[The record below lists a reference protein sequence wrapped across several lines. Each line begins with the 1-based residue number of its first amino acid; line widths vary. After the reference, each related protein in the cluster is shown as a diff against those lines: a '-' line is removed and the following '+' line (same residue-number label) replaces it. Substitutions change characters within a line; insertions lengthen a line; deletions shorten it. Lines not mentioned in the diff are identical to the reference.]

1 MHFAKRTFH
10 QCADHESDHLVEE
23 TVAVELDRN
32 ARTFLADTNG
42 IDRADRAR
50 FGLSTIGC
58 ETREV
63 MSSDE
68 LFRR

>member
-10 QCADHESDHLVEE
+10 QCADHQSDHLVEE
-23 TVAVELDRN
+23 TVTVEVDRN

-58 ETREV
+58 KTGEV
-63 MSSDE
+63 MSSAE